1 MLCSAF
7 VIRTQNK
14 AAKEETSMVPY
25 EPPVAEMRFVLE
37 DIAGL
42 ASLAALPGYEAAGP
56 DTVAEVLDH
65 AAEFARDVLAPLN
78 DSGDREGARLDNGVV
93 RSPAGFRE
101 AYQAFVAG
109 GWTGL
114 ALPEESGG
122 QGLPLAVAAATSE
135 MWNAANMGFAL
146 CPMLTT
152 GAADALEQHGSA
164 ALKAAYL
171 PKLAS
176 GEWTGTMNLTEPQAG
191 SDVGALKTRAAAEG
205 DHYRIT
211 GQKIFI
217 TYGEHD
223 LAENIIHFVLAR
235 TPGSPPGTRG
245 ISLFLVPKFLPD
257 ATGAPGRRNDLRCVG
272 LEHKL
277 GIHASPTAV
286 LAFGDAEGALGFL
299 VGEEQRGME
308 YMFTMMNNARLNVG
322 LQGVAISDRAY
333 QQARDYARARLQGIP
348 VGSREPLPIAW
359 HPDVRR
365 MLLLIRSRT
374 EAARAL
380 AYVTAATLDVATHA
394 PDRAERARARARA
407 ELLVPMVKAWPTDLA
422 VENAS
427 LALQVHGGIGFI
439 EETGVAQYYRDARI
453 TPIYEGTNGIQALDL
468 LGRKLLRD
476 EGAAVGALIAE
487 MRRPDRQRDDPLSH
501 GIDAVETATTWLLA
515 TWPTNPA
522 QAMAGAT
529 PYLTLFATVAG
540 GWLLE
545 KAALAAAEK
554 LRRGDG
560 DRRFLTGKLAS
571 ARFYAE
577 HVLPQ
582 ATGLLASIRNGD
594 SVTACDPDLL

>member
-1 MLCSAF
+1 
-7 VIRTQNK
+7 
-14 AAKEETSMVPY
+14 MVPY

-37 DIAGL
+37 DITGL
-42 ASLAALPGYEAAGP
+42 ASLAALPGYDAAGA

-65 AAEFARDVLAPLN
+65 AAELARDVLAPLN
-78 DSGDREGARLDNGVV
+78 GSGDREGAHLDNGVV
-93 RSPAGFRE
+93 RTPAGFRE

-114 ALPEESGG
+114 ALPAESGG
-122 QGLPLAVAAATSE
+122 QGLPLAVGAATSE

-146 CPMLTT
+146 CPLLTI
-152 GAADALEQHGSA
+152 GAADALARHGSA
-164 ALKAAYL
+164 PLQAAYL
-171 PKLAS
+171 PKLVS

-191 SDVGALKTRAAAEG
+191 SDVGALKTRAIKEG

-235 TPGSPPGTRG
+235 TPGSPPGTKG

-257 ATGAPGRRNDLRCVG
+257 ATGAPGRRNDVRCVS

-286 LAFGDAEGALGFL
+286 LAFGDTEGAEGFL

-308 YMFTMMNNARLNVG
+308 HMFTMMNNARLNIG
-322 LQGVAISDRAY
+322 LQGVALSDRAY
-333 QQARDYARARLQGIP
+333 QQARDYARTRVQGVP
-348 VGSREPLPIAW
+348 VGGREALPIVW

-365 MLLLIRSRT
+365 MLLLMRSRT

-380 AYVTAATLDVATHA
+380 AYVTAASLDVAIHT
-394 PDRAERARARARA
+394 PDPREAAQARARA
-407 ELLVPMVKAWPTDLA
+407 ELLVPVVKAWSTDLA

-427 LALQVHGGIGFI
+427 LAVQVHGGMGFI
-439 EETGVAQYYRDARI
+439 EETGVAQHYRDARI

-476 EGAAVGALIAE
+476 EGAAAGALIAE
-487 MRRPDRQRDDPLSH
+487 MRRQDRQSDDPLSR
-501 GIDAVETATTWLLA
+501 GIDVLEAATRWLLA
-515 TWPTNPA
+515 TWPADPA
-522 QAMAGAT
+522 PAMAGAT
-529 PYLTLFATVAG
+529 PYLTLLATVAG
-540 GWLLE
+540 GWLME
-545 KAALAAAEK
+545 KAALVAADK
-554 LRRGDG
+554 LRRGEG
-560 DRRFLTGKLAS
+560 DRRFLAGKLAS
-571 ARFYAE
+571 ARFYGE

-582 ATGLLASIRNGD
+582 AAGLLASIRNGR
-594 SVTACDPDLL
+594 SVTEFDPDLF